1 MILPLFA
8 QLYTGT
14 KKQLL
19 STPEFRQHYFEAL
32 QNLDEAFQLQVLQK
46 VAKKELSLGDMK
58 QAANEFRAMKLA
70 KALFAR

>member
-1 MILPLFA
+1 M
-8 QLYTGT
+8 YTGT

-19 STPEFRQHYFEAL
+19 STPEFRQHYFEPL
-32 QNLDEAFQLQVLQK
+32 QNLDETFQVQVLQE

-58 QAANEFRAMKLA
+58 QAANDFRTMKLA